1 MPMKIARAW
10 GPAPTPHPRRWGL
23 SEGSWCDSWAG
34 RGAVLRNGSVA
45 PVRGTGLSGSERARG
60 EGVEV
65 RITYYEGDD
74 IAVIVL
80 REPGPDTEGEIAG
93 EDLLHPET
101 GERVPGIV
109 LHRDDAGELYN
120 IEIYSGA
127 SKRRDL
133 DKLVFERMAPG
144 SRR

>member
-1 MPMKIARAW
+1 M
-10 GPAPTPHPRRWGL
+10 
-23 SEGSWCDSWAG
+23 
-34 RGAVLRNGSVA
+34 
-45 PVRGTGLSGSERARG
+45 
-60 EGVEV
+60 